1 MNHLAHLAEHLV
13 LDPKSFQKRFE
24 CAVVTLMRK
33 ISLEHVERHNATIRR
48 NFFRKN
54 KLRFGID
61 ELPDQPGGTDAIDL
75 RARAGDPSP
84 TAVISRHNFWNR
96 RFAWLRP
103 FHFAQEHFHI
113 LGPWAVEEVSL
124 PDLATLLPDPVE
136 FVAKCR
142 RAPSFAAITQ
152 GPKQLA
158 ECRVLFRPRGIEQL
172 NQFFVW

>member
-1 MNHLAHLAEHLV
+1 
-13 LDPKSFQKRFE
+13 
-24 CAVVTLMRK
+24 MRK

-75 RARAGDPSP
+75 RARASDPSP

-113 LGPWAVEEVSL
+113 LGPRAVEEVSL
-124 PDLATLLPDPVE
+124 PDLAKLFPDPVE

-142 RAPSFAAITQ
+142 RAPSFAAMTQ